1 MRPSLYPQ
9 KKMNGSINKTLI
21 NTQCCIHLKKN
32 IGLLVHV
39 PSHGASSNARPN
51 EEPSGAA
58 QQSAWQ
64 PQQAETRVPGS
75 WLPWESMYI
84 YIYKCVYMYIY
95 IYMND

>member
-1 MRPSLYPQ
+1 MFYPFE
-9 KKMNGSINKTLI
+9 
-21 NTQCCIHLKKN
+21 KN

-64 PQQAETRVPGS
+64 PQQAETCVPGS
-75 WLPWESMYI
+75 WLPWESMYMHI
-84 YIYKCVYMYIY
+84 YISVCMCMYIY